1 MEALSGELEKL
12 RLHSSSLGEDGI
24 DSIAGEQ
31 RPPKRQRKTKDVIK
45 KELEQEFLTPSK
57 SFASAS

>member
-12 RLHSSSLGEDGI
+12 RLSSSKLDGDAGWI

-31 RPPKRQRKTKDVIK
+31 RPPKRQRKTKKSSNRNSK
-45 KELEQEFLTPSK
+45 KS
-57 SFASAS
+57 S